1 MKDDLKSALPDANS
15 LPAPVMT
22 PREIVSELD
31 RYIVGQRDAK
41 RAVAIALRN
50 RWRRQL
56 VPDDLRD
63 EIAPKNIIM
72 IGPTGVGKTE
82 ISRRLAKLAQAPFIK
97 VEASKFTEV
106 GYVGRDV
113 ESIIRDLTDLA
124 VNMVKEEEK
133 QKVEIRAREVAEE
146 RVLDLLLPASAGEAD
161 GEPVD
166 AARLQGTREKLKKM
180 LRDGKMDD
188 RFVDVEMTQSAMPM
202 IEVLTPQGMEG
213 MEFNLKEMFSN
224 LMPKK
229 TKKKTV
235 KIPEALEIL
244 TQEEAGKLVDMDKV
258 TGEAVRRVEQSGIVF
273 LDEIDKIAGRD
284 SMQGPDVSRQGVQRD
299 LLPIVEGST
308 VNTKYGMV
316 KTDHILFVASGAFH
330 IAKPSDLIPEFQGR
344 FPIRV
349 ELSSLSKEDFVRILT
364 EPKNALIKQYEALLE
379 TEGVHLK
386 FAADAIEE
394 IALIASN
401 VNEQMENIGARRL
414 HTILERLL
422 DEVSFSA
429 PEMHGQDVAIDANYV
444 RERLEPILEERRFVA
459 LHPLTSRTA
468 HGRLYRQGGS
478 VDGSAALFS
487 ALLRQDFRHQIRR
500 PCDGERG
507 AQGELRAG
515 HRAAQVRR
523 HQSRWWCTAAGRRST
538 LCSTKWA
545 SRAVT
550 CAACASPIRKL
561 WTSSKWFWSARST
574 KKSST

>member
-1 MKDDLKSALPDANS
+1 MKPPPIIALPDS
-15 LPAPVMT
+15 SESSPAPVMT

-31 RYIVGQRDAK
+31 RYIVGQKDAK

-56 VPDDLRD
+56 VPEDLRE

-133 QKVEIRAREVAEE
+133 QKVELKAHEVAEE
-146 RVLDLLLPASAGEAD
+146 RVLDLLLPGGPGAGD
-161 GEPVD
+161 GEPID
-166 AARLQGTREKLKKM
+166 SARVQGTREKLKKM
-180 LRDGKMDD
+180 LREGKMDD
-188 RFVDVEMTQSAMPM
+188 RFVDIEITQSAMPM

-273 LDEIDKIAGRD
+273 LDEIDKIAGRE
-284 SMQGPDVSRQGVQRD
+284 SVHGPDVSREGVQRD

-330 IAKPSDLIPEFQGR
+330 TAKPSDLIPEFQGR

-349 ELSSLSKEDFVRILT
+349 ELSSLGKEDFVRILT
-364 EPKNALIKQYEALLE
+364 EPRNALLKQYEALLD
-379 TEGVHLK
+379 TEGVHLT
-386 FAADAIEE
+386 FGSDAIEE
-394 IALIASN
+394 IARIASD
-401 VNEQMENIGARRL
+401 VNERTENIGARRL

-422 DEVSFSA
+422 DDVSFAA
-429 PEMHGQDVAIDANYV
+429 PEMNGKEVAIDAKYV
-444 RERLEPILEERRFVA
+444 SDRLSPILQNED
-459 LHPLTSRTA
+459 LSRYI
-468 HGRLYRQGGS
+468 L
-478 VDGSAALFS
+478 
-487 ALLRQDFRHQIRR
+487 
-500 PCDGERG
+500 
-507 AQGELRAG
+507 
-515 HRAAQVRR
+515 
-523 HQSRWWCTAAGRRST
+523 
-538 LCSTKWA
+538 
-545 SRAVT
+545 
-550 CAACASPIRKL
+550 
-561 WTSSKWFWSARST
+561 
-574 KKSST
+574 

>member
-1 MKDDLKSALPDANS
+1 MNLLMKDIATTPSAESAS
-15 LPAPVMT
+15 TPAPVMT

-31 RYIVGQRDAK
+31 RYIVGQKDAK

-56 VPDDLRD
+56 VPEDLRE

-133 QKVEIRAREVAEE
+133 QKVEIKAREVAEE
-146 RVLDLLLPASAGEAD
+146 RVLDLLLPATAQSVDDEAID
-161 GEPVD
+161 ST
-166 AARLQGTREKLKKM
+166 RLQGTRDKLKKM

-188 RFVDVEMTQSAMPM
+188 RFVDIEMTQNMMPM
-202 IEVLTPQGMEG
+202 IEVMTPQGMEG

-258 TGEAVRRVEQSGIVF
+258 TGEAIRRVEQSGIVF

-284 SMQGPDVSRQGVQRD
+284 SIQGPDVSRQGVQRD

-349 ELSSLSKEDFVRILT
+349 ELSSLSQADFVRILT

-379 TEGVHLK
+379 TEGVTLK
-386 FAADAIEE
+386 FSADAIEE
-394 IALIASN
+394 IARIASD
-401 VNEQMENIGARRL
+401 VNERTENIGARRL

-422 DEVSFSA
+422 DDVSFAA
-429 PEMHGQDVAIDANYV
+429 PEMDGREVAIDADYV
-444 RERLEPILEERRFVA
+444 RERLAPILKNED
-459 LHPLTSRTA
+459 LSRYI
-468 HGRLYRQGGS
+468 L
-478 VDGSAALFS
+478 
-487 ALLRQDFRHQIRR
+487 
-500 PCDGERG
+500 
-507 AQGELRAG
+507 
-515 HRAAQVRR
+515 
-523 HQSRWWCTAAGRRST
+523 
-538 LCSTKWA
+538 
-545 SRAVT
+545 
-550 CAACASPIRKL
+550 
-561 WTSSKWFWSARST
+561 
-574 KKSST
+574 